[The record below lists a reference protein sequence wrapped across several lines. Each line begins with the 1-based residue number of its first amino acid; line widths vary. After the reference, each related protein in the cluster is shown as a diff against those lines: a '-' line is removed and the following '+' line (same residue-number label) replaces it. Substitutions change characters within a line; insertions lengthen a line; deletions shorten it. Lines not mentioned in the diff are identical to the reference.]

1 MKISNDILY
10 VGVNDHEIDLFEGQY
25 VVPNG
30 MAYNSYLIVDEKVA
44 VMDSVDA
51 GFTEEWLDNIDKALD
66 GKAPDYL
73 IVQHME
79 PDHSGSVV
87 AFMDKYPN
95 ATIVSNSKSFVMMK
109 QFFGTEFSERRM
121 AVGEGDTL
129 TLGAHTLTFVTAPM
143 VHWPEVI
150 VTYVKTC

>member
-30 MAYNSYLIVDEKVA
+30 MAYKSYLIVDEKVA
-44 VMDSVDA
+44 VMDSVDK
-51 GFTEEWLDNIDKALD
+51 GFTAEWLDNIDKALD

-109 QFFGTEFSERRM
+109 QFF
-121 AVGEGDTL
+121 
-129 TLGAHTLTFVTAPM
+129 
-143 VHWPEVI
+143 
-150 VTYVKTC
+150 VKN